1 MQQTKTRLLSALLA
15 LILVLGVLP
24 IFPQTVSAA
33 TQEDGRYFAAD
44 ETYTLSKELE
54 KTPLTIEAVINVPT
68 ASILTS
74 GMRGGSIV
82 SNYKDAKSSCIG
94 VELMKAGKIR
104 LYIIDEEGCVISKEF
119 SVDVRTGRDL
129 HLAVSMDPDNGVARC
144 YVNGVEA
151 CDPITGLDL
160 GKLPTNG
167 AQKYMIGG
175 DHRSGNAQ
183 YFKGAIKS
191 VAMYSNTR
199 TAEEIAE
206 DAAKWNLKNENL
218 LVAYDLT
225 AVGDDGLVDRAGN
238 GNTLI
243 HATSG
248 MSFDSYG
255 TYVMD
260 QPLEQAPE
268 TIEVWLNMPLY
279 FNGRGGVML
288 GNYYNSATSC
298 INLEVYTNGNP
309 RLYYSGSD
317 GTAESFVFDEVD
329 LRTGAWTH
337 LVLTHDEE
345 AGTISCY
352 INGELKQTLSDATAY
367 GSGVIERAFA
377 VGGDIRRG
385 NAQYFKG
392 FLKEVAFYSDVR
404 TAEEIAADYSTI
416 DTADENLL
424 LHFALSSAT
433 QNADF
438 EDLSGNGYD
447 VTYTQEW
454 WGEPVRT
461 EDYAYSFAIVG
472 DTQTITWKYPAQ
484 LATIYNWIVD
494 NAEDKN
500 IQYVFGL
507 GDITETDT
515 DEQWAVA
522 KDAITLM
529 DGKLPYSLLRG
540 QGHDTVEQF
549 NAYFAG
555 HEGYTSQIKGFYEEG
570 SIANTYQEF
579 NVGEQKYLVM
589 CLDFGIPDDVIAWAC
604 DVIEAHPTHR
614 VIITTHAYMDY
625 DGTLLVPGDSH
636 YASAYDHSYNNGDDI
651 WENLVS
657 KYPNIYMTLCGH
669 KAADEVVITQATGD
683 YGNTVTQI
691 LVDPQ
696 DMDSGNPTGMVAML
710 YFSADGSDVTVEY
723 YSTIRDQYK
732 KNKTFTISSGST
744 QAPSYD
750 DLPEGYVVAQNT
762 ETGRYTVLKNT
773 YFEFLGGSLRYGN
786 AVGGVANIRFGYRF
800 DANFELD
807 VSNWKWNYGVAGEGL
822 PNAKIGENKTVNNVT
837 NLVITGVPAAYYAS
851 MLEVQLV
858 FDVVIDGVTYKITD
872 RERERSVLGVAQS
885 MVASP
890 YETDTAKT
898 YAQTII
904 DVCSS

>member
-1 MQQTKTRLLSALLA
+1 MKSTKTRVVSALLT
-15 LILVLGVLP
+15 LVLLLGILP
-24 IFPQTVSAA
+24 ILPQTVTAA

-44 ETYTLSKELE
+44 ETYTLSKNLE
-54 KTPLTIEAVINVPT
+54 KTPLTIEAVINVPPST
-68 ASILTS
+68 LLT
-74 GMRGGSIV
+74 GGVRGGVIV
-82 SNYKDAKSSCIG
+82 SNYKDAKNACIS

-104 LYIIDEEGCVISKEF
+104 LYVIDEAGTVINKEF
-119 SVDVRTGRDL
+119 AVDVRTGKDL
-129 HLAVSMDPDNGVARC
+129 HLAVTLDPDKGEARC
-144 YVNGVEA
+144 YVDGVEA

-160 GKLPTNG
+160 SKLPVNG
-167 AQKYMIGG
+167 GQKYMIGG

-199 TAEEIAE
+199 TAEEIAA
-206 DAAKWNLKNENL
+206 DAAKWNTADKHL

-225 AVGDDGLVDRAGN
+225 AAGDDGLVDRSGN
-238 GNTLI
+238 GNMLI

-255 TYVMD
+255 TYTMD
-260 QPLEQAPE
+260 KALEKAPE
-268 TIEVWLNMPLY
+268 TIEVWINMPMY
-279 FNGRGGVML
+279 FNGRGGVVL

-317 GTAESFVFDEVD
+317 GTAKSFVFDEVD
-329 LRTGAWTH
+329 LRTGVWTH
-337 LVLTHDEE
+337 LALTHDAE
-345 AGTISCY
+345 AGTVSCY
-352 INGELKQTLSDATAY
+352 INGSLKQTLNGATAY
-367 GSGVIERAFA
+367 GDGVTENAFSI
-377 VGGDIRRG
+377 GGDIRRG

-404 TAEEIAADYSTI
+404 TAQEIATDYSSI

-424 LHFALSSAT
+424 LHYALSSAT
-433 QNADF
+433 QSADF
-438 EDLSGNGYD
+438 DDLSGNGYD
-447 VTYTQEW
+447 VTYTQQW

-515 DEQWAVA
+515 DEQWTVA
-522 KDAITLM
+522 KEAITLM
-529 DGKLPYSLLRG
+529 DGKVPYSLLRG

-555 HEGYTSQIKGFYEEG
+555 HEGYTSQIKGYYQQG

-579 NVGEQKYLVM
+579 CVGEQKYLVM
-589 CLDFGIPDDVIAWAC
+589 CLDFGVPDDVIAWAC
-604 DVIEAHPTHR
+604 DVIEAHPSHR

-636 YASAYDHSYNNGDDI
+636 YASVYDHSYNNGDDI

-669 KAADEVVITQATGD
+669 KAADEVVITQSVGD

-696 DMDSGNPTGMVAML
+696 DMDSGNPSGMVAML
-710 YFSADGSDVTVEY
+710 YFSADGSKVTVEY

-732 KNKTFTISSGST
+732 QSKSFTVNAGSV

-750 DLPEGYVVAQNT
+750 DLPEGYVIAQNT
-762 ETGRYTVLKNT
+762 ETGRYEILKNI
-773 YFEFLGGSLRYGN
+773 YFEFLGGSLRYGD
-786 AVGGVANIRFGYRF
+786 AVDGFANIRFGYRF
-800 DANFELD
+800 DASFALD
-807 VSNWKWNYGVAGEGL
+807 TSNWRWNYGVAGEGL
-822 PNAKIGENKTVNNVT
+822 PNVKLGQSKTDNNVT
-837 NLVITGVPAAYYAS
+837 NLVITGVPVSYYAS
-851 MLEVQLV
+851 TLEVQLV
-858 FDVVIDGVTYKITD
+858 FDVVIDGVKYTVTD
-872 RERERSVLGVAQS
+872 RVRERSVLGVAQG
-885 MVASP
+885 MAVSP
-890 YETDTAKT
+890 YESDTAKD

-904 DVCSS
+904 RACAS